1 MLNTRASGILMHIT
15 SMPSPFGV
23 GVFGDEVLSFCQRLK
38 RMGFSYLQI
47 LPLNPVDMCNSP
59 YKSEA
64 AFAIWNGFLDPRK
77 LFEKGLISK
86 DLLDESFY
94 NGSPYSA
101 AYDFAS
107 DNRQKCI
114 KVAFKN
120 ADKTLLSDA
129 KKFLSSNDWLF
140 KYALFKALK
149 LKFNGKPW
157 YEWEKEYSVFETA
170 KNHINEV
177 ESDFDFFVFEQ
188 YLLNCQWTN
197 LKNSLNDSGVKVLG
211 DMPIYVDKD
220 SCDVW
225 ANRELFQLD
234 EKNFEC
240 KRVAGVPPDYF
251 SADGQLWGNPL
262 YDWQALKKDNFN
274 FWIERIKRSFELFDT
289 VRIDH
294 FRAFSSYWSVPFGAK
309 TAKEGHWEKA
319 LGSELFKEVKKRLGE
334 KNIIAEDLGIIS
346 EDVYDLLE
354 ETGFPGMRIIE
365 FGFDPSGDSTHLP
378 HNYPKNC
385 VAYLGTHDNDTLLT
399 YLYDAS
405 SSEREFALAYCG
417 FSGGDWGQG
426 GFKSPAVRQIIE
438 TLWRSSAKLAI
449 ISFQDLCGFGS
460 DTRMNTPGVPTG
472 NWLFRTTEELIS
484 QIDFDYY
491 RSINSLFRRSR

>member
-15 SMPSPFGV
+15 SMPGPFGV
-23 GVFGDEVLSFCQRLK
+23 GVFGSEAVDFCQKLK

-77 LFEKGLISK
+77 LFERGLISEE
-86 DLLDESFY
+86 LLNENIFR
-94 NGSPYSA
+94 GSPYST
-101 AYDFAS
+101 AYDFAAEKRRLCILAAFENS
-107 DNRQKCI
+107 DKSLRSSAQE
-114 KVAFKN
+114 
-120 ADKTLLSDA
+120 
-129 KKFLSSNDWLF
+129 FLNSNDWLF
-140 KYALFKALK
+140 GYALFKAFK
-149 LKFNGKPW
+149 LKFGGRPW
-157 YEWEKEYSVFETA
+157 YEWEREYAVFETA
-170 KNHINEV
+170 KKHIEEV
-177 ESDFDFFVFEQ
+177 RKDFDIFVFEQ
-188 YLLNCQWTN
+188 YLLNSQWQD
-197 LKNSLNDSGVKVLG
+197 LKNRLNDSGVKVLG

-225 ANRELFQLD
+225 ANRALFQLD

-251 SADGQLWGNPL
+251 SEDGQLWGNPL
-262 YDWQALKKDNFN
+262 YAWEQMKKDGFR
-274 FWIERIKRSFELFDT
+274 FWIDRIKRSFELFDT

-294 FRAFSSYWSVPFGAK
+294 FRAFSSYWSVPFGAT
-309 TAKEGHWEKA
+309 TAKDGRWEKA
-319 LGSELFKEVKKRLGE
+319 PGKELFNEVKKQLGE

-346 EDVYDLLE
+346 DDVYELLA

-378 HNYPKNC
+378 HNYPPNC

-399 YLYDAS
+399 YLYDSPSA
-405 SSEREFALAYCG
+405 EREFALAYCG
-417 FSGGDWGQG
+417 FDGGDWGQG
-426 GFKSPAVRQIIE
+426 GFKSPAVRRIIE
-438 TLWRSSAKLAI
+438 TLWRSSAKLTI
-449 ISFQDLCGFGS
+449 LSFQDLCGFGS

-472 NWLFRTTEELIS
+472 NWLFRTTQELIS
-484 QIDFDYY
+484 QVDFDYY
-491 RSINSLFRRSR
+491 RGINSLFRRSR